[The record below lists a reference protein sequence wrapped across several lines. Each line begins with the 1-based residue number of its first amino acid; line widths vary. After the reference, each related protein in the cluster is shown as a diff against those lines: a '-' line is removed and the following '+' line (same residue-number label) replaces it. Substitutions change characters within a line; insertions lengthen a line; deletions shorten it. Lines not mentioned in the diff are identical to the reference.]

1 MEVDQS
7 LGLKR
12 DTWYD
17 KLIVYTA
24 VGLFALTIVLATTQV
39 LIRQL
44 NIRFLGS
51 MYWTEPAAR
60 FVLIVATY
68 IGAAVATRNREH
80 ISIKFILE
88 RIETRWPYA
97 GSVLRVVVVLVT
109 LTFLAV
115 ALYGTL
121 TSTVSDWRTS
131 IGGISF
137 VTSGVLYL
145 GISIGLLLMVF
156 YDVLNLREEA
166 RFLLGDEERRP
177 SGEEES
183 RTEPSHETSETR
195 DEIAESAPDEG
206 GE

>member
-7 LGLKR
+7 LGLNR

-17 KLIVYTA
+17 RVILYTA
-24 VGLFALTIVLATTQV
+24 TALFALTIALATVQV
-39 LIRQL
+39 LVRQL
-44 NIRFLGS
+44 NIQFLGS

-68 IGAAVATRNREH
+68 LGAAVATRNREH

-88 RIETRWPYA
+88 RIEVRWP
-97 GSVLRVVVVLVT
+97 SVGVLLRAFVVVIT
-109 LTFLAV
+109 LIFISV

-121 TSTVSDWRTS
+121 TSAVSDWRTS
-131 IGGISF
+131 IGGIAF

-145 GISIGLLLMVF
+145 GISVGLFLMIF
-156 YDVLNLREEA
+156 YDVLNLKEDLQAFFSE
-166 RFLLGDEERRP
+166 EERVEA
-177 SGEEES
+177 SGES
-183 RTEPSHETSETR
+183 DMDPAGSDAKLS
-195 DEIAESAPDEG
+195 EG